1 MLVGTDDWLNGCCS
15 SDPRSLDFP
24 CSSSRILCLKEDI
37 LDMEDAARHFEL
49 DKVVLHEVQQ
59 QSRKND
65 DFSLLLNMFPR
76 AEDDGYVPYCEINF
90 DWADDSVEQTTYEET
105 PNASAPVA
113 SDLDYSNTQVLK
125 FFQVNSGSMAFLL
138 QWHPRTNQ
146 CHSRLIYHLPHLF
159 IQEFKFLIFFQVF

>member
-24 CSSSRILCLKEDI
+24 CGSSRILCLREDI
-37 LDMEDAARHFEL
+37 LDMEDTARHFEL
-49 DKVVLHEVQQ
+49 DKVVFHEVQQ

-90 DWADDSVEQTTYEET
+90 YWADDSVEQTTYEET

-113 SDLDYSNTQVLK
+113 SDFDYSIEPKYNLDSSNTQVLK
-125 FFQVNSGSMAFLL
+125 FFQVNSGLIEFLL
-138 QWHPRTNQ
+138 Q
-146 CHSRLIYHLPHLF
+146 
-159 IQEFKFLIFFQVF
+159 

>member
-1 MLVGTDDWLNGCCS
+1 MLVGTDDLLNDYCS

-24 CSSSRILCLKEDI
+24 CGSSRILCLREDI

-76 AEDDGYVPYCEINF
+76 AEDDGYIPYCEINF

-105 PNASAPVA
+105 PNA
-113 SDLDYSNTQVLK
+113 
-125 FFQVNSGSMAFLL
+125 FLL
-138 QWHPRTNQ
+138 L
-146 CHSRLIYHLPHLF
+146 RLILTT
-159 IQEFKFLIFFQVF
+159 Q

>member
-1 MLVGTDDWLNGCCS
+1 MLVGTNDWLNGYCS

-24 CSSSRILCLKEDI
+24 CGSRILCLREDI

-90 DWADDSVEQTTYEET
+90 DWTDDSVEKITYEET
-105 PNASAPVA
+105 PNVSAP
-113 SDLDYSNTQVLK
+113 L
-125 FFQVNSGSMAFLL
+125 
-138 QWHPRTNQ
+138 
-146 CHSRLIYHLPHLF
+146 RLILTT
-159 IQEFKFLIFFQVF
+159 Q

>member
-1 MLVGTDDWLNGCCS
+1 MLVGTNDWLNGCCS
-15 SDPRSLDFP
+15 SEPRSLDFP
-24 CSSSRILCLKEDI
+24 CGSSRILCLREDI
-37 LDMEDAARHFEL
+37 LDMEDAAGHFEL

-90 DWADDSVEQTTYEET
+90 DWTDDAVEKITYEET

-113 SDLDYSNTQVLK
+113 FDLDYSIEPKYNLDSSNIQVLK
-125 FFQVNSGSMAFLL
+125 FFLVNSGSMAFIL
-138 QWHPRTNQ
+138 Q
-146 CHSRLIYHLPHLF
+146 
-159 IQEFKFLIFFQVF
+159 